1 MTLATWFAL
10 FVALVG
16 AAELVRAL
24 RRRAMRHE
32 RWRRFFRHRTT
43 SWGLGILVFLV
54 LVALAAPLIAPFDP
68 NKQLDIVHLKNHAP
82 SWTFLLGTDVYS
94 RDVWSRTVYGARVS
108 LGIGALGALVA
119 VSLGTLVGAIAGY
132 YQRWID
138 AVLMRGVDV
147 GLALPRIFILLMA
160 VALWDGLPFT
170 ALVIAIGLTS
180 WFGTSRLV
188 RAEVLSLRQRDF
200 VVAARALGAGSGRV
214 IFRHVLPNAAAPII
228 VSAALGVGN
237 VLLLEA
243 SLSFLGIG
251 IKPPD
256 PTCGQRVEHL
266 HRAVVDTLSGA
277 RYFPGRDV
285 VERGRRRRAG
295 RAGSA
300 RGRRVTNPDAS
311 PPALLRVRDLKTYF
325 VTEHGKGTA
334 RAVDDVSFDLYPG
347 ETLGIVGES
356 GCGKTVTSLSILRL
370 VPEPPGHV
378 LPGSLIEFEGR
389 NLLALPAPELRAVR
403 GNQIAMIFQ
412 EPMTSLNPVFT
423 VGDQIAEA
431 AIIHQHV
438 SRAAA
443 RARAIEMLRLVGIP
457 DPDERVDHYP
467 HQLSGGMRHD
477 RDGARLSPQ
486 GADCGRA
493 DDGARRDHTGADPR
507 ASRPPP
513 ARAGHGG
520 AADHARPRR
529 GGGPCGPRR
538 RDVCRTRRGDRA
550 DGGAV

>member
-1 MTLATWFAL
+1 MTLGTWFAL
-10 FVALVG
+10 FVALVM

-24 RRRAMRHE
+24 RHRAMRDE

-43 SWGLGILVFLV
+43 SWGLGILAFLV

-68 NKQLDIVHLKNHAP
+68 NKQLDIVHLKNHGP
-82 SWTFLLGTDVYS
+82 SWIYLLGTDVLS

-160 VALWDGLPFT
+160 VALWDGLPFA

-188 RAEVLSLRQRDF
+188 RAEVLALRQRDF

-256 PTCGQRVEHL
+256 PTWGNMI
-266 HRAVVDTLSGA
+266 ADNASSIYSAPWSTL
-277 RYFPGRDV
+277 FPGLAISLV
-285 VERGRRRRAG
+285 VMSLNAVADG
-295 RAGSA
+295 
-300 RGRRVTNPDAS
+300 
-311 PPALLRVRDLKTYF
+311 VRD
-325 VTEHGKGTA
+325 
-334 RAVDDVSFDLYPG
+334 
-347 ETLGIVGES
+347 
-356 GCGKTVTSLSILRL
+356 
-370 VPEPPGHV
+370 
-378 LPGSLIEFEGR
+378 
-389 NLLALPAPELRAVR
+389 AL
-403 GNQIAMIFQ
+403 
-412 EPMTSLNPVFT
+412 
-423 VGDQIAEA
+423 
-431 AIIHQHV
+431 
-438 SRAAA
+438 
-443 RARAIEMLRLVGIP
+443 
-457 DPDERVDHYP
+457 
-467 HQLSGGMRHD
+467 
-477 RDGARLSPQ
+477 
-486 GADCGRA
+486 
-493 DDGARRDHTGADPR
+493 DPR
-507 ASRPPP
+507 ED
-513 ARAGHGG
+513 
-520 AADHARPRR
+520 AA
-529 GGGPCGPRR
+529 
-538 RDVCRTRRGDRA
+538 
-550 DGGAV
+550 